1 MQNQQNQAF
10 LGKLYMLK
18 TIKQNMMQSLEKTNW
33 NQWKVKN
40 ISKNLLMCIISA
52 SRQVGKVGG
61 SPDKSGSPRQ
71 MIQVYYFG
79 QSGKQLQ
86 SMKTYQWVTIIKS

>member
-1 MQNQQNQAF
+1 
-10 LGKLYMLK
+10 
-18 TIKQNMMQSLEKTNW
+18 
-33 NQWKVKN
+33 
-40 ISKNLLMCIISA
+40 MCIISA

-86 SMKTYQWVTIIKS
+86 SMKTYQ